1 MCLDIPRFFSV
12 LPSDN
17 RLDDSEVVQ
26 SYHKDPQK
34 ECFSKLTIFRNDV
47 PTINKIMSFTFFKS
61 VNESSKQLV
70 QYLTLNCMSI
80 ITILPK
86 ETKVKLSATLI
97 AKNDSIKTY

>member
-1 MCLDIPRFFSV
+1 M
-12 LPSDN
+12 
-17 RLDDSEVVQ
+17 
-26 SYHKDPQK
+26 
-34 ECFSKLTIFRNDV
+34 
-47 PTINKIMSFTFFKS
+47 NKIMSFTFFKS